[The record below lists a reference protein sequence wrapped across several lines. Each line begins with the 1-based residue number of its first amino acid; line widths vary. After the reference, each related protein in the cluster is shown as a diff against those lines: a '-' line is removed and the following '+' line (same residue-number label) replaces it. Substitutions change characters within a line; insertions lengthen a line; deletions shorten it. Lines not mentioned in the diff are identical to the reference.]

1 MIRRG
6 FWVALGAA
14 GGIMGYRRVASLG
27 RRAPAA
33 RWARETIR
41 FARDIREGMDLYP
54 ARHPGRPGPT
64 LGGNRGPT
72 PGADTAPG
80 ASTAGSRGAASP
92 EPPGRVP
99 DGNKRH
105 RVGRADN
112 DDEKDDR

>member
-6 FWVALGAA
+6 FWVALGAV

-41 FARDIREGMDLYP
+41 FARDIREGMDLYT

-64 LGGNRGPT
+64 LGGNPGPAL
-72 PGADTAPG
+72 GADTV
-80 ASTAGSRGAASP
+80 GSRGAASP